1 MSQDRAVND
10 RTEVVL
16 HSVMTI
22 LSGSEVFVFQDKNHD
37 FETDLTV
44 AWPFSA
50 MRLGHV
56 AVVSKTP
63 EGSLAAV
70 PISCTFSHSMD
81 HRASMSRELRPLG
94 SPYLGASNLASCFVQ
109 VLLAESYCSELGL
122 WPHELPTTVHTLAG
136 SIIPMSHTGE
146 LRRSITI
153 PNAHCYVSV
162 LSPSCRS
169 LSSFCCC

>member
-22 LSGSEVFVFQDKNHD
+22 LSGSAVFVFQDKNHD

-50 MRLGHV
+50 MRLAHV

-63 EGSLAAV
+63 EGSRAAL

-81 HRASMSRELRPLG
+81 QRASMSRELRPLG
-94 SPYLGASNLASCFVQ
+94 SPYLGASNLHR
-109 VLLAESYCSELGL
+109 VLYRSFSQRATALSLAYG
-122 WPHELPTTVHTLAG
+122 PTNSLLLCTL
-136 SIIPMSHTGE
+136 
-146 LRRSITI
+146 
-153 PNAHCYVSV
+153 
-162 LSPSCRS
+162 
-169 LSSFCCC
+169 